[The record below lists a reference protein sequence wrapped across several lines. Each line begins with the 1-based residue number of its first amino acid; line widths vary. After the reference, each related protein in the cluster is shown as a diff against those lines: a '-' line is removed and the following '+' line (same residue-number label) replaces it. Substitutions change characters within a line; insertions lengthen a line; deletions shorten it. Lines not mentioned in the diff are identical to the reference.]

1 MSTPRSRPATYELTI
16 AGTLGPVLRGALA
29 PCTATSSEPQT
40 IIRADVGDGSDLV
53 DLVLLLD
60 ARGLEVTG
68 IVELD

>member
-1 MSTPRSRPATYELTI
+1 MSTPKPCPATYELTI
-16 AGTLGPVLRGALA
+16 VGTLGPVLTGALA
-29 PCTATSSEPQT
+29 PHALTSSEPQT